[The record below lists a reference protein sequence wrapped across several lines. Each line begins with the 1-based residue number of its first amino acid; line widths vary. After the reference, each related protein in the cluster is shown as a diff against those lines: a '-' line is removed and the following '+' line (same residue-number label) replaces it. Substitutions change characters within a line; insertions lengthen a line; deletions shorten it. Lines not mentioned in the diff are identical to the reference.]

1 MIFFISGNDTNIG
14 KTFVSSLLVNSLSR
28 KYSRIA
34 YIKPIESGI
43 SKPSLSDLAQV
54 KKFNKSLKNVD
65 FFQFE
70 TFIEPVAPI
79 TASVIEKVN
88 INCKEIIKQIK
99 KIDNEYDLVLVE
111 GAGGLRVPI
120 TKDIEIIDLIKSLKA
135 KVILVVTPFLGTL
148 NHTLMSVD
156 TLKHRKID
164 LEGII
169 INFYPKNPNI
179 SELHNPILI
188 NEKKIKIL
196 GVVPRMT
203 EISLKS
209 GKVSAK
215 SFFSSRLGGQF
226 SSINFLRECK
236 YKFKLIIKKYAN

>member
-1 MIFFISGNDTNIG
+1 M
-14 KTFVSSLLVNSLSR
+14 
-28 KYSRIA
+28 
-34 YIKPIESGI
+34 
-43 SKPSLSDLAQV
+43 
-54 KKFNKSLKNVD
+54 
-65 FFQFE
+65 
-70 TFIEPVAPI
+70 
-79 TASVIEKVN
+79 IEKVN

-226 SSINFLRECK
+226 SSINFLKECK